1 MLLADSR
8 VMYVPELKVLL
19 GADMEICFWKQILE
33 NSQQN
38 TIDLRTQCVF

>member
-1 MLLADSR
+1 MLLADSL
-8 VMYVPELKVLL
+8 VMYVPELKALL
-19 GADMEICFWKQILE
+19 DADMEICFWKQILE